1 MTALTQGEIIL
12 VVVFLTCVG
21 KGKKQLGGL
30 SPSASLWAPGGPTGA
45 GLPCGESPLSES
57 LNPPIYVLVG
67 DCTPRLRV
75 QISLLSVHN
84 MLESC
89 VVGST

>member
-1 MTALTQGEIIL
+1 MPHYGHQGGL
-12 VVVFLTCVG
+12 QGQVCPVG
-21 KGKKQLGGL
+21 KVLF
-30 SPSASLWAPGGPTGA
+30 
-45 GLPCGESPLSES
+45 SES